1 MIMLATVVSV
11 RDDHLLVIDLSNR
24 QQVRVN
30 TREASRFRLGDI
42 VRIRYSGAMTRS
54 IPPQISAIRIVRI
67 SPNCC

>member
-30 TREASRFRLGDI
+30 TREALRFRPGDI
-42 VRIRYSGAMTRS
+42 VRIRYSGAMTMS

-67 SPNCC
+67 APPCC